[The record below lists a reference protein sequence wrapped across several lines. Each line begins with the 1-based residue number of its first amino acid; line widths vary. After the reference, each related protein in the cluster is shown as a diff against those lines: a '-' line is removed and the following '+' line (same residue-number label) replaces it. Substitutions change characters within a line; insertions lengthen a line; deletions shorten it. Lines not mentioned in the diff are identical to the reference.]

1 MELRCDNI
9 QYSIEGSR
17 ILNGISLGVSNNEF
31 HTILG
36 PNGCGKTTFLK
47 TVYRITKPDLGTIY
61 LDGKPLDNISI
72 RKSAQNMAVVAQFNN
87 LNFDCSVLD
96 VVMLGRTPHLKMME
110 QEKKEDYEIAYNA
123 LKSVGMYEK
132 RKRSYLSLSGGE
144 KQRVVL
150 AREVSLQ
157 EIREMRAKI
166 PEELEVETFGHGAM
180 CVSYSGRCLLSNY
193 LSTRDSNRGECVQAC
208 RWEYK
213 MTEASRE
220 GEPLTMIEDDKG
232 TYVMNS
238 KDMNMLLYLDKL
250 ISAGV
255 SSFKI
260 EGRMKSEY
268 YVASTVTAYR
278 RALDGYYKTGIYSPS
293 ESLVAELE
301 KTSHRRYTTGFYFGA
316 RDTVCSDT
324 SKPESDWLFIA
335 EVKGYDESK
344 KCIILEQRGRF
355 KKGDVLEVLSP
366 DENYLK
372 KIVVDEVFDED
383 GNIIDDC
390 KFVQQILYLKSD
402 VVLHNHDVLRMKRK
416 DL

>member
-132 RKRSYLSLSGGE
+132 RNRSYLSLSGGE

-150 AREVSLQ
+150 ARAITQQPTLLLLDEPTNHLDIRYRLEILSIIKDLQITVLAALHDLSLAAQ
-157 EIREMRAKI
+157 
-166 PEELEVETFGHGAM
+166 F
-180 CVSYSGRCLLSNY
+180 CDY
-193 LSTRDSNRGECVQAC
+193 
-208 RWEYK
+208 
-213 MTEASRE
+213 
-220 GEPLTMIEDDKG
+220 
-232 TYVMNS
+232 
-238 KDMNMLLYLDKL
+238 LYLMKQGEIVTQGMPEAVMTPENLHCIFDVEACVYPSPINGKL
-250 ISAGV
+250 MI
-255 SSFKI
+255 
-260 EGRMKSEY
+260 
-268 YVASTVTAYR
+268 
-278 RALDGYYKTGIYSPS
+278 
-293 ESLVAELE
+293 
-301 KTSHRRYTTGFYFGA
+301 
-316 RDTVCSDT
+316 
-324 SKPESDWLFIA
+324 
-335 EVKGYDESK
+335 
-344 KCIILEQRGRF
+344 Q
-355 KKGDVLEVLSP
+355 
-366 DENYLK
+366 YL
-372 KIVVDEVFDED
+372 
-383 GNIIDDC
+383 
-390 KFVQQILYLKSD
+390 
-402 VVLHNHDVLRMKRK
+402 
-416 DL
+416 